1 MSLRKNLV
9 LFFTGWLILI
19 SGLHAHLNPE
29 SVRGLEELV
38 ASFHRDRNVAN
49 TDRFK
54 IGFLPVTCHLTC
66 PVTDFINQ
74 QMTGHSTF
82 EPVRFNS
89 WPELK
94 ESYLAGHTPATF
106 ILAPMAIALREQG
119 VKIKI
124 VYLGHRDGTAVM
136 VHKDSSIYR
145 MEDLRGKRVAIPIA
159 IPTSGCFSS
168 AP

>member
-1 MSLRKNLV
+1 MSLRKTLLV
-9 LFFTGWLILI
+9 YFTGWLILI

-29 SVRGLEELV
+29 SIRGLEELV
-38 ASFHRDRNVAN
+38 ASFHRGKTATA
-49 TDRFK
+49 TDKFK

-74 QMTGHSTF
+74 QMTGQSTF

-119 VKIKI
+119 VPIKI
-124 VYLGHRDGTAVM
+124 VYLWAPDDSLSVDILAGPAPFGGHARALMKAYRRSVELIVRLM
-136 VHKDSSIYR
+136 VTR
-145 MEDLRGKRVAIPIA
+145 
-159 IPTSGCFSS
+159 
-168 AP
+168 